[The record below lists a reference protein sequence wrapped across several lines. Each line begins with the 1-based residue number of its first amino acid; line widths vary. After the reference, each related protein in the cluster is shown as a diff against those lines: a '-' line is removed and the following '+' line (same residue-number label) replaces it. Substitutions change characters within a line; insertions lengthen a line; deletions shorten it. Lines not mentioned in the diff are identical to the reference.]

1 MAKALA
7 KRGSKKETSTPS
19 LRFESVNFDSVFEVL
34 DGIAFLDMP
43 DLKTL
48 AQFANIDPRTA
59 GKILKNA
66 ITIGIVTE
74 VDGLYILSLP
84 YPYRGSKEQKQ
95 IAITESLVRLPLLV
109 YTRQFINLGEKLE
122 NAIRKA
128 ATIIGVKEYNAT
140 HFSPLIKWASQL
152 RALDPKI
159 MIEDLVDEATAIKE
173 QRQAENSKQKVV
185 FISHSSYDK
194 PIIRKLAS
202 DLKAEGVDVWLD
214 ERKILIGDSIS
225 EKIGQG
231 LAESDYFIIAVSE
244 YSIKSEWVKK
254 ELNNAIVKE
263 IERRK
268 TTILPVKLS
277 DVQMPDLIKDKLY
290 ADFTVSYKD
299 GFSKLINTIKNG

>member
-1 MAKALA
+1 MAKASS
-7 KRGSKKETSTPS
+7 RGNKKGGNSTSA
-19 LRFESVNFDSVFEVL
+19 LRFESVNLDSIFEVL

-48 AQFANIDPRTA
+48 AQFADIDPRTA

-74 VDGLYILSLP
+74 VDGFYILSLP
-84 YPYRGSKEQKQ
+84 YPYKGSKEQKQ

-109 YTRQFINLGEKLE
+109 QTRQFLNLGEKLN
-122 NAIRKA
+122 NALRKA
-128 ATIIGVKEYNAT
+128 ATIIGVRDYNPA
-140 HFSPLIKWASQL
+140 HFSPLIKWAAQL

-159 MIEDLVDEATAIKE
+159 MVEDLVDEATAIKE
-173 QRQAENSKQKVV
+173 QRQNENPKQKGV

-214 ERKILIGDSIS
+214 ERKILVGDSIS

-231 LAESDYFIIAVSE
+231 LAESDYFIIAISE
-244 YSIKSEWVKK
+244 HSAKSEWVKR
-254 ELNNAIVKE
+254 ELNSAIVKE

-268 TTILPVKLS
+268 TVILPVKLGNAPI
-277 DVQMPDLIKDKLY
+277 PDLIRDKAY
-290 ADFTVSYKD
+290 ADFTVSYKE
-299 GFSKLINTIKNG
+299 GFFKLINTIKNG